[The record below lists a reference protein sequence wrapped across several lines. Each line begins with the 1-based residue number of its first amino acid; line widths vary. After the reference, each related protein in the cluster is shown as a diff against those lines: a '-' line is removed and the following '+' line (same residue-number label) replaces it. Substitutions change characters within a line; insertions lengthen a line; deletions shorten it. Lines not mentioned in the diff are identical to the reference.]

1 MKGTNAPDINSFRQF
16 FGDVTE
22 HLIDSRVEP
31 DDIVRV
37 NADNTSHPIYRVKVM
52 DLDARN
58 RLLTRANLLKDT
70 DDFKD
75 VYVSR
80 DLTYKQRGELR
91 DRRFRRTGRQTT
103 VAALSAEAGVTAE
116 AAVAAATIGSE
127 NFQVVHL

>member
-91 DRRFRRTGRQTT
+91 DRRFRRTGTQTT
-103 VAALSAEAGVTAE
+103 VAVEAAVSAKAGVSAEAAN
-116 AAVAAATIGSE
+116 AAATTGNE
-127 NFQVVHL
+127 NF